1 MKLKLY
7 FYLFFLLGIIAT
19 ASISN
24 LLNISGGINRMVI
37 FVFSMFFLIVSDNL
51 FNNTSKKKSN
61 IIVEPEGCISNNLN
75 EKLFNITEIMGFDT
89 QQLLWISQDRL
100 ITFDKLANTIY
111 EIEKFSEQNA
121 ASSQEIS
128 ASISELT
135 NLIKDINI
143 KVYGIDD
150 YTEKS
155 INWLQENNKTIEN
168 IGVYIIN
175 LVDVMSTAIEN
186 NNDLKTYSIKINE
199 IIEYI
204 REISSQTNLLAL
216 NAAIE
221 AARAGEA
228 GNGFSVVASE
238 IRKLAEQTDE
248 AIMTIEEVVQ
258 GILKK
263 ILTSNEA
270 MDVIG
275 TKIEDVKEVIGE
287 ITSVSSEIGDVLIG
301 VRNDIT
307 KLSDVSRT
315 QKKLS
320 DDIEVIT
327 EAVAV
332 AIEETHKCTHESLA
346 SVDFQISKNAQMFDK
361 CNDINLQSES
371 LQKIAITLKK
381 ENEVIFGVNPF
392 IEPHSIK
399 KSFVPILDGVCKSVG
414 LKARI
419 IIVRNYDALS
429 DALEKGIIDVGWFS
443 PFAYVDA
450 KEKYNVRLLVT
461 TKVGK
466 KSTYNGY
473 IISRKDSGI
482 KVLSDLKGKIFAYV
496 DKKSASG
503 YLYARNHIKSTGIDP
518 DSLFEKIIFLGNH
531 DNVINA
537 VLQKDVDAGATFDE
551 AFSNAASRGMPIN
564 ELNIVARTDDIPR
577 DVLATRDDISEQLY
591 NKLKDAF
598 VTFDAFNGIEAMI
611 SGFQDI
617 RDEHYNIV
625 RSLNG

>member
-1 MKLKLY
+1 
-7 FYLFFLLGIIAT
+7 
-19 ASISN
+19 
-24 LLNISGGINRMVI
+24 
-37 FVFSMFFLIVSDNL
+37 
-51 FNNTSKKKSN
+51 
-61 IIVEPEGCISNNLN
+61 
-75 EKLFNITEIMGFDT
+75 MGFDT

-315 QKKLS
+315 QKNYLM
-320 DDIEVIT
+320 I
-327 EAVAV
+327 
-332 AIEETHKCTHESLA
+332 
-346 SVDFQISKNAQMFDK
+346 
-361 CNDINLQSES
+361 
-371 LQKIAITLKK
+371 LK
-381 ENEVIFGVNPF
+381 
-392 IEPHSIK
+392 
-399 KSFVPILDGVCKSVG
+399 
-414 LKARI
+414 
-419 IIVRNYDALS
+419 
-429 DALEKGIIDVGWFS
+429 
-443 PFAYVDA
+443 
-450 KEKYNVRLLVT
+450 
-461 TKVGK
+461 
-466 KSTYNGY
+466 
-473 IISRKDSGI
+473 
-482 KVLSDLKGKIFAYV
+482 
-496 DKKSASG
+496 
-503 YLYARNHIKSTGIDP
+503 
-518 DSLFEKIIFLGNH
+518 
-531 DNVINA
+531 
-537 VLQKDVDAGATFDE
+537 
-551 AFSNAASRGMPIN
+551 
-564 ELNIVARTDDIPR
+564 
-577 DVLATRDDISEQLY
+577 
-591 NKLKDAF
+591 
-598 VTFDAFNGIEAMI
+598 
-611 SGFQDI
+611 
-617 RDEHYNIV
+617 
-625 RSLNG
+625 